1 MTYDEAVAYIAS
13 LAPRGWRL
21 GLDRM
26 EEFARR
32 ASLLPSDQ
40 KFIHVAGTNGKGSTT
55 AMIQSALVEQG
66 FSTGAFFSPYVVEP
80 RERVQLGREYISEAE
95 MAEITGYLKPI
106 GESLSET
113 EFGGVTEFEFKTA
126 LGLEC
131 WKRNRCEFVA
141 LEVGLGGRLDAT
153 NIITPACSA
162 VVSIGLDHV
171 SILGNTVEEIA
182 FEKAGVLKPG
192 RPAVIGEMAPGPLQV
207 TERQAAEV
215 GASIWR
221 LGIEVR
227 FELLANGKVRVQTPT
242 SEIELEPSLFGAV
255 QHHNAAVAYACLE
268 LAGAVRD
275 HAAVQKGFSTA
286 AIPGRYQRLQSR
298 GAEWVFDGA
307 HNPPSAK
314 VLAAMLHQD
323 QKQNLICITGML
335 QGHDPEEFYPRIA
348 PFVKEFWVIPVD
360 NPRSMTPTEL
370 SETLAQ
376 LGLKT
381 RTFDST
387 VAAIEAAGHAEDTE
401 GYLVSGSFYAV
412 GEIMRLLRSAR

>member
-1 MTYDEAVAYIAS
+1 MTYDEALSYIAS

-32 ASLLPSDQ
+32 ASLLPSAQ
-40 KFIHVAGTNGKGSTT
+40 RFIHVAGTNGKGSTT

-66 FSTGAFFSPYVVEP
+66 FSSGSFFSPYVVEP
-80 RERVQLGREYISEAE
+80 RERVQVGREYISEGDLA
-95 MAEITGYLKPI
+95 AITAFLKPI

-126 LGLEC
+126 IGLEC
-131 WKRNRCEFVA
+131 WKRHECEWVA

-153 NIITPACSA
+153 NIITPECAA
-162 VVSIGLDHV
+162 IVSIGLDHV
-171 SILGNTVEEIA
+171 SILGSTVEEIA

-192 RPAVIGEMAPGPLQV
+192 RPGVIGEMVPEARRV
-207 TERQAAEV
+207 IERQADEV
-215 GASIWR
+215 GSPIWR
-221 LGIEVR
+221 AGIEIGY
-227 FELLANGKVRVQTPT
+227 ELRPNGKVRVQTAH
-242 SEIELEPSLFGAV
+242 SQIELEPSLFGAI
-255 QHHNAAVAYACLE
+255 QHHNAAVAYAALE

-275 HAAVQKGFSTA
+275 PEGIQRGFATA
-286 AIPGRYQRLQSR
+286 SIPGRYQRIVR
-298 GAEWVFDGA
+298 GETEWIFDGA
-307 HNPPSAK
+307 HNPDSAN
-314 VLAAMLHQD
+314 VLAAMLRQD
-323 QKQNLICITGML
+323 EKRSLVCITGML
-335 QGHDPEEFYPRIA
+335 QGHDPEEFYPKIA
-348 PFVKEFWVIPVD
+348 PFVEEFWLVPVD

-370 SETLAQ
+370 DKTLHG

-381 RTFDST
+381 RAFDST
-387 VAAIEAAGHAEDTE
+387 AAAIKAADRAEVTE